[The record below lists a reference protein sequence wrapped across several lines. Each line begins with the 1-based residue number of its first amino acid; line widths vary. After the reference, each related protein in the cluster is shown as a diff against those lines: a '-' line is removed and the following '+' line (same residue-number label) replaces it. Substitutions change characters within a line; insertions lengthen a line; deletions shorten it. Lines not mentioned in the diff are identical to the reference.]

1 MIKKESLIPANWNEI
16 KGKIKQEFSILTD
29 KDVMLIEGKQDE
41 LFARLEK
48 KLKKSKAELQEI
60 ISKFK
65 TEKR

>member
-41 LFARLEK
+41 LFSRLEK